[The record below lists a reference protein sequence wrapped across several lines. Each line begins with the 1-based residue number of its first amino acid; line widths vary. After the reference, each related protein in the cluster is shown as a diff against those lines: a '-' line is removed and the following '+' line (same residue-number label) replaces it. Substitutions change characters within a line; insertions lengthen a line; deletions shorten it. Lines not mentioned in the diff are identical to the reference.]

1 MFPFLYLNF
10 QEAIAQALELELELF
25 SSNPDKS
32 YLLTVMTSNLRGKR
46 NRMAEMLRNAGMKP
60 IIPESGYFMLADI
73 SDLGNG
79 IIVYNFSFEYF

>member
-1 MFPFLYLNF
+1 
-10 QEAIAQALELELELF
+10 
-25 SSNPDKS
+25 
-32 YLLTVMTSNLRGKR
+32 MTSNLRGKR